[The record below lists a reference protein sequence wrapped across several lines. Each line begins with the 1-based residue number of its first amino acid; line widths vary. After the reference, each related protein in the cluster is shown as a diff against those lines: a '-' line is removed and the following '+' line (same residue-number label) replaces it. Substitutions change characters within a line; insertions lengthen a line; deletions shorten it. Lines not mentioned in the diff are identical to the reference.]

1 MHMAWPSLPLLHI
14 VVHGPRGFVRGERTT
29 VLTVLTVLWPWL
41 WLLEISRSVPE
52 SASRGFIRSLEK
64 ILPRLRAVLPSS
76 S

>member
-14 VVHGPRGFVRGERTT
+14 VVHVPRGFVRGERT
-29 VLTVLTVLWPWL
+29 TVLTVLWPWL